1 MNKKIIPLILALS
14 LIFSGCSLLPTSGTQ
29 KFVYNSS
36 ENATVSK
43 VNEKK
48 FLRKFTSRGFQFVRY
63 EDNTVATKFRISEFK
78 KYGKVV
84 KLLVIDGNQNYL
96 ICPPDFSTDEVKSAF
111 GDDLTVLTQGVK
123 NIYLAATAC
132 GADFRAIN
140 AIDSISY
147 SSIKADDWYVEEIRD
162 AMNSGQ
168 IKFAGKYSA
177 PDYELLTSKNVPLAI
192 ESTMILHTPAVRE
205 KLIKLGIPVLTD
217 YSSYES
223 SAEARMEWVKV
234 YGLITGHEQEAKDF
248 FDKKYEEIRKVDDLE
263 KTGKTCAFFSLDA
276 EGNAVVR
283 SSSDYIPE
291 MIRAAGGEYIFSDIE
306 NPNKKSHSAS
316 VNVTFEEFYKTAKDA
331 DVLILNTTIEGG
343 VSSLSALTDQNKLF
357 NDFKA
362 VQSGEVYE
370 TSDSLYQ
377 SVDKSAEVIMDL
389 HRIFTDE
396 QPEEFFTRL
405 S

>member
-1 MNKKIIPLILALS
+1 MSKKIVPLILAVS
-14 LIFSGCSLLPTSGTQ
+14 LLFSGCSLLPTSGTQ
-29 KFVYNSS
+29 KFVYNTSGS
-36 ENATVSK
+36 TTASR

-48 FLRKFTSRGFQFVRY
+48 FLREFTSKGFQFVRY

-78 KYGKVV
+78 KYGKIV

-96 ICPPDFSTDEVKSAF
+96 ICPSDFSTDEVKSAF

-123 NIYLAATAC
+123 NIYMAATAC

-140 AIDSISY
+140 AIDSIGY
-147 SSIKADDWYVEEIRD
+147 SSIKAEDWYVEEIRS
-162 AMNSGQ
+162 AMENGS

-177 PDYELLTSKNVPLAI
+177 PDYELLTAKNVPLAI

-205 KLIKLGIPVLTD
+205 KLQSLGIPVLTD

-234 YGLITGHEQEAKDF
+234 YGLITGHEQEASDF
-248 FDKKYEEIRKVDDLE
+248 FEKKYDEIRKVDDLK

-276 EGNAVVR
+276 DGNVVVR
-283 SSSDYIPE
+283 SGSDYIPE
-291 MIRAAGGEYIFSDIE
+291 MIRAAGGEYVFSDLE
-306 NPNKKSHSAS
+306 NPDKKSHSAS

-370 TSDSLYQ
+370 TADSLYQ
-377 SVDKSAEVIMDL
+377 SVDKSAEVIKDM
-389 HRIFTDE
+389 HRIFTGE
-396 QPEEFFTRL
+396 EPEDFFTRL